1 MENLLHKVLLNLKQ
15 TKKEDFV
22 TLETSLSDLI
32 DSFSPRNSV
41 KLGTNFIQKVITSTD
56 NITFVLLGHL
66 YIERLLNEILLKE
79 FDIQDIKKAN
89 KSLNTFYKKVVFLKK
104 AKTIDE
110 ELINDILLINS
121 LRNAFAHELNY
132 KLSNFNIWKL
142 SALQNVERNDFEPNS
157 KAAKDIFTRLIIKVY
172 FFKILRD
179 LTEKFRFLSL
189 LNEG

>member
-1 MENLLHKVLLNLKQ
+1 M
-15 TKKEDFV
+15 
-22 TLETSLSDLI
+22 LETSLTNFI
-32 DSFSPRNSV
+32 DSFFPRSSV
-41 KLGTNFIQKVITSTD
+41 KLGTNFIKKVTTSTD
-56 NITFVLLGHL
+56 NITFILLGHL

-79 FDIQDIKKAN
+79 FDIHDIKKGN

-104 AKTIDE
+104 TKTIDE

-142 SALQNVERNDFEPNS
+142 SALKNVERNDFEPNS